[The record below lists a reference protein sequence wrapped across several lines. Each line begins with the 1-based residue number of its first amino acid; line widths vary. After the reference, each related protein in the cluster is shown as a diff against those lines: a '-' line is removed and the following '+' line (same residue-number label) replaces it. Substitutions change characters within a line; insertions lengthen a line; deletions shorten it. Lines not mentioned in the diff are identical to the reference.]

1 MTYLSNIVDE
11 FNQFTEYLNTIMPTE
26 KQQPLKE
33 KMKCA
38 LREAYESGEQGLP
51 YPKHYEPR
59 NNQNS
64 VTNLNP

>member
-11 FNQFTEYLNTIMPTE
+11 YNEFTEYLNTIMPSE
-26 KQQPLKE
+26 KSKPLKE

-51 YPKHYEPR
+51 YPKNYEPR
-59 NNQNS
+59 GVQFN
-64 VTNLNP
+64 

>member
-11 FNQFTEYLNTIMPTE
+11 FNQFTEYLNIIMPTE

-51 YPKHYEPR
+51 YPQHYEPR
-59 NNQNS
+59 A
-64 VTNLNP
+64 LD